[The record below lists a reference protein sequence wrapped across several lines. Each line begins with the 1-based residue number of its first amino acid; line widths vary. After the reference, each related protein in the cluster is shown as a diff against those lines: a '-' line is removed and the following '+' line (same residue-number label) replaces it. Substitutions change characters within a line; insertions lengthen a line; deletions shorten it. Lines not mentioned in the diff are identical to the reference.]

1 MIRRRA
7 ETTWRSVRA
16 ASCLACKSDG
26 GDVWKPQKRKYEA
39 WEMIS
44 WRIEL
49 DGKVMGQEVAF
60 DSFLQQAFLLPLI
73 DVGGAEIDEYDG
85 GQYAG
90 DDLRRLRGVIR
101 NQHGRIEPRAGQ
113 EIHVE
118 TWSEGSGPLSVDE
131 ILKVLDL
138 LDSMAETALQE
149 GAVIKFLGD

>member
-1 MIRRRA
+1 
-7 ETTWRSVRA
+7 
-16 ASCLACKSDG
+16 
-26 GDVWKPQKRKYEA
+26 
-39 WEMIS
+39 MIS

-73 DVGGAEIDEYDG
+73 DVGGADIDEYDG

-90 DDLRRLRGVIR
+90 DDLKRLRRVIE
-101 NQHGRIEPRAGQ
+101 NQYGRIETRAGQ
-113 EIHVE
+113 EIHAE
-118 TWSEGSGPLSVDE
+118 TWNEGSGPLSVDE